1 MDSLHWLFRADPFN
15 IPARQTSETI
25 MASEDIAAALAR
37 VQTVLQR
44 RPQTGAHDDA
54 PATARWMG
62 GLRVISSHAN
72 GMQVTSDLPA
82 ELGGTG
88 DQVSPGWFFRA
99 GLAAC
104 LATSIA
110 IQAAAA
116 GIALSALEVRAT
128 SRSDLRGLFG
138 MCESDG
144 EPVGAGPIAAGLT
157 VRIAAPG
164 VESTEINHLVERS
177 YLQSP
182 ISSALRHAVP
192 VSLAIEM
199 AGNQAA
205 L

>member
-1 MDSLHWLFRADPFN
+1 
-15 IPARQTSETI
+15 
-25 MASEDIAAALAR
+25 MATENIAAALAR

-44 RPQTGAHDDA
+44 RPQTGLHDDA

-72 GMQVTSDLPA
+72 GMQVASDMPA

-88 DQVSPGWFFRA
+88 DQISPGWLFRA

-104 LATSIA
+104 LATCIS

-116 GIALSALEVRAT
+116 GITLSALEVRAT

-138 MCESDG
+138 MCESG
-144 EPVGAGPIAAGLT
+144 GKPVGAGPIAAGLA
-157 VRIAAPG
+157 VRVAAPG
-164 VESTEINHLVERS
+164 VESAELHRLVERS

-182 ISSALRHAVP
+182 ISAALRDAVP
-192 VSLAIEM
+192 VSLALEVD
-199 AGNQAA
+199 GK
-205 L
+205 